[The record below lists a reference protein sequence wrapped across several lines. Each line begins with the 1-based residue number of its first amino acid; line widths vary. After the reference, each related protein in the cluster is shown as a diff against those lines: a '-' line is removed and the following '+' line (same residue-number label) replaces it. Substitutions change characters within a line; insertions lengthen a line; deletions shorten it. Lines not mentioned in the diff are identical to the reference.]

1 MDDWC
6 NTFLAL
12 ICQIAHSKP
21 SSNPFPD
28 KCFSNTGHPVIYQP
42 ISIVFCQ
49 TYAHRI
55 SSCNLIVFCQTSA
68 LRISS
73 RNLPS
78 YFIMVS
84 ILGFG
89 GLLINGFWIGY
100 LLQWWHGGGTKSS
113 VRSVTNWENSER
125 EIKVKKFYK
134 RLKPAQRWPIKHER
148 REVIGMTLKKSAT
161 LLFTSSSH
169 CVDF

>member
-1 MDDWC
+1 MCDIFPGMAGLGVNSVYLVFYLLSQSISTGQDPPMDDWC

-28 KCFSNTGHPVIYQP
+28 KCFSNTGHPVIYRP

-68 LRISS
+68 RRISS

-84 ILGFG
+84 ILGFAG
-89 GLLINGFWIGY
+89 WLINGFWIGY
-100 LLQWWHGGGTKSS
+100 LLQ
-113 VRSVTNWENSER
+113 
-125 EIKVKKFYK
+125 
-134 RLKPAQRWPIKHER
+134 
-148 REVIGMTLKKSAT
+148 
-161 LLFTSSSH
+161 
-169 CVDF
+169 